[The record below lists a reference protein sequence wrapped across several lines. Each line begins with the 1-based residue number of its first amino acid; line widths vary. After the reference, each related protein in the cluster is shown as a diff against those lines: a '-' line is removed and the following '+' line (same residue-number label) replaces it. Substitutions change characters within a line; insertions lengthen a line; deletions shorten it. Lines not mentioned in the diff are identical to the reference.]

1 MNAGDK
7 VSFPFAKGTMEG
19 VVVKLFEKTV
29 VIKADFPRHKGKIVR
44 RKLSDLQNPKKR
56 DSKAKKRSKE
66 KT

>member
-1 MNAGDK
+1 MNIGDK

-56 DSKAKKRSKE
+56 DSKSKKRSKE